1 MRATRRTIIGA
12 ASALALAGCS
22 RRRAIVV
29 GAGVFGAWTA
39 EHLRRDGWSVLL
51 VDQMGPGNARASS
64 GGESRMTRG
73 TYGRDEVYTRM
84 ALASLE
90 EWKRLSDR
98 ASLPLFHQAGV
109 LFFFEEMVDYA
120 RQSIEAHQRLN
131 LPLEQIDSAALAQ
144 RWPQIDFRNVAFGL
158 FEAEFGALMARRAV
172 AETVARFVEQG
183 GEYRVAR
190 ADPGEDGSVSL
201 DGERH
206 TAEAIVWACGPWLPK
221 VFPEV
226 VGERIFVTRQEVAFI
241 APPDGD
247 NRFEPSQLPGWAD
260 FNGGDLYYGFPNLE
274 GRGFKIAR
282 DTHGAAFDPDAGDRR
297 MSDAGAALLRAFA
310 EKRFPALIGRPFT
323 EFRVCQYENSSS
335 GDFLIDRHPT
345 IPGAYLLGAGSGHGF
360 KHGPEVGRM
369 MARLVSEG
377 RSPEMRF
384 LLASKGTLQRRE
396 VL

>member
-241 APPDGD
+241 APPEGD
-247 NRFEPSQLPGWAD
+247 DRFEPSQLPGWAD
-260 FNGGDLYYGFPNLE
+260 FNGGDL
-274 GRGFKIAR
+274 
-282 DTHGAAFDPDAGDRR
+282 
-297 MSDAGAALLRAFA
+297 
-310 EKRFPALIGRPFT
+310 
-323 EFRVCQYENSSS
+323 
-335 GDFLIDRHPT
+335 
-345 IPGAYLLGAGSGHGF
+345 
-360 KHGPEVGRM
+360 
-369 MARLVSEG
+369 
-377 RSPEMRF
+377 
-384 LLASKGTLQRRE
+384 
-396 VL
+396 